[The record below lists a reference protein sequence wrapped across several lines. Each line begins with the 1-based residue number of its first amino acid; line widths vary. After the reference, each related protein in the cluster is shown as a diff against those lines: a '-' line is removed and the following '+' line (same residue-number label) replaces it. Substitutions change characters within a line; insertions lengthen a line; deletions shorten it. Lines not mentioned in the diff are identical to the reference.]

1 MKQTD
6 WKIIY
11 NNYSG
16 LQKKAVN
23 LLSKEVGRLLI
34 REEMV
39 YSIYVL
45 PCEKEGC
52 EVSKSAFFVGLYDES
67 ETIRKYVSEDELVEG
82 GFTVKVIRNPE
93 DEEGSFVFL
102 TARDE
107 MQLFYA
113 ATSFVDDYIPNHYD
127 AKSTNY
133 TYDLIF
139 DDPLKEITYSKAP
152 DHKVRSIFTWGH
164 STADYR
170 AYIDNMARLRLN
182 ELIIWND
189 HIPVNIDDVIE
200 YAHSYGISVVL
211 GYSWGWRE
219 IGNKATDISEETIE
233 NLKKLVVKTYREQ
246 YEPVKCDGIYFQ
258 AFTERKEEVVGGKS
272 ISRMVTDMVND
283 IAGELWQITPDLRLI
298 FGLHASSVRSRLDD
312 IALVDPKVDIYWE
325 DCGSFPFDYSTL
337 VRSEEGYEQTLEYV
351 KEILELRG
359 GRGVGLVFKG
369 IMMLDWTKKVGQR
382 GPYVMGE
389 NAPEIADHDRRMRA
403 KGWRSLAGRWMMN
416 GGYAHRMIDFINKNQ
431 LTDTALCIAGTLDG
445 GIYFPMAM
453 YAQMF
458 GDLSDTYPVMMNKVA
473 RKPRVTIDG
482 LQLTTT

>member
-67 ETIRKYVSEDELVEG
+67 EMIRKYVSESELTEG

-102 TARDE
+102 TAKDE
-107 MQLFYA
+107 QQLFYA
-113 ATSFVDDYIPNHYD
+113 ATSFIDDYMPNNVTE
-127 AKSTNY
+127 KSSNCMA
-133 TYDLIF
+133 DLIF
-139 DDPLKEITYSKAP
+139 DLPLKEITYSKAP
-152 DHKVRSIFTWGH
+152 DHKIRSIFTWGH

-219 IGNKATDISEETIE
+219 IGNKATEITEETIDK
-233 NLKKLVVKTYREQ
+233 LKELVVATYREK
-246 YEPVKCDGIYFQ
+246 YAPVNCDGIYFQ
-258 AFTERKEEVVGGKS
+258 AFTERNEETVGGKTIAS
-272 ISRMVTDMVND
+272 LVTDMVND
-283 IAGELWQITPDLRLI
+283 IAGELWKITPNLRLI
-298 FGLHASSVRSRLDD
+298 FGLHASSVRSRLAD
-312 IALVDPKVDIYWE
+312 IARVNPKVEILWE
-325 DCGSFPFDYSTL
+325 DCGSFPFSYSSF
-337 VRSEEGYEQTLEYV
+337 VSSEEKYQATLDYV
-351 KEILELRG
+351 KEILALRG
-359 GRGVGLVFKG
+359 GRGVGFAFKG

-403 KGWRSLAGRWMMN
+403 KAWRTFSSDWLKN
-416 GGYAHRMIDFINKNQ
+416 GEYVRRMFEFINENQ
-431 LTDTALCIAGTLDG
+431 LTDTTMCIAGTLDG
-445 GIYFPMAM
+445 GIYLPYAM
-453 YAQMF
+453 YAHMF
-458 GDLSDTYPVMMNKVA
+458 FDLSQTYPEMMQSVT
-473 RKPRVTIDG
+473 RKPRVVFY
-482 LQLTTT
+482 